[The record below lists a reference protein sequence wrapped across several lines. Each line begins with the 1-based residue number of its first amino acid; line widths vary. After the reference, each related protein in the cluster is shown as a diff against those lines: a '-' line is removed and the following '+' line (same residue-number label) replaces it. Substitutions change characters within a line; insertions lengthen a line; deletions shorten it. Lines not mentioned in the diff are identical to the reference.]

1 MGWFRRYRFIWL
13 LIAAGTVFAAAESY
27 SNKEAEEVSRMLLA
41 DPWQLDLYHVYSVS
55 EFRQQLQ
62 MRRHRAFGEL
72 AVALRAYAK
81 GRLSLAADGFE
92 KAMQVEGVEV
102 FADAFL
108 PAPLREMM
116 AECRSKAGT
125 VVCEICG
132 GSGLDNCGV
141 CSGSGW
147 KLCRRCKG
155 SGWSGGDRR
164 SGEICGFCGGLTA
177 VKCDNCGGDGAVI
190 CKEHFL
196 GSGAKWAD
204 EASMRQIKWLAVW
217 SDHLFGGGV
226 DFFGPDALK
235 MAPRIHQS
243 RVKQPTTRK
252 DSRIPPF

>member
-13 LIAAGTVFAAAESY
+13 VIAAGTVFAATGSY

-41 DPWQLDLYHVYSVS
+41 EPWQLDLYHVYSIS

-62 MRRHRAFGEL
+62 MRRNHAFGEL

-81 GRLSLAADGFE
+81 GRLLSAADGFE

-108 PAPLREMM
+108 PASLREMM
-116 AECRSKAGT
+116 AECRSKAET
-125 VVCEICG
+125 LECKKCG
-132 GSGLDNCGV
+132 GSGQDDCGV

-155 SGWSGGDRR
+155 SGRSESGRR
-164 SGEICGFCGGLTA
+164 SREICGYCGGLTA
-177 VKCDNCGGDGAVI
+177 VKCDNCGGGGTVV

-196 GSGAKWAD
+196 GSGAKWVD
-204 EASMRQIKWLAVW
+204 QASMRQIKWLTIW
-217 SDHLFGGGV
+217 SDHLSGGGV

-235 MAPRIHQS
+235 MAPQIHQS
-243 RVKQPTTRK
+243 QVK
-252 DSRIPPF
+252 